1 MALYQTLYESTPKV
15 APKTLDSVKSPRVL
29 NLDLN
34 YDSNSQKMV
43 FTARVHSN
51 TTADN
56 YDVMLEFSDVE
67 PTQGL
72 SEQEILEGFQPKPS
86 LNNNE
91 IKVFCSCTNY
101 RFRFD
106 EYNRKAGAGTGPAF
120 PVYTRK
126 TNRAPNNPQ
135 GLPGVCS
142 HIIELVEYLSSN
154 GFFS

>member
-15 APKTLDSVKSPRVL
+15 APKTLDSVKNPRVS

-34 YDSNSQKMV
+34 YDPDSKRMV
-43 FTARVHSN
+43 FTARVSSN

-56 YDVMLEFSDVE
+56 YDVILEFSDVE

-72 SEQEILEGFQPKPS
+72 DEQEIMKGFKPKPS
-86 LNNNE
+86 LSDND

-106 EYNRKAGAGTGPAF
+106 QANRSNGAGTGPAF
-120 PVYTRK
+120 PNYVRK

-142 HIIELVEYLSSN
+142 HIIELVEYLSEN
-154 GFFS
+154 DFFS